1 MVDPDGDPSGKS
13 QDLAGERSVIARRD
27 KISLASE
34 EKGKAIQCG
43 KSRPVQVKTGDRACV
58 TGPKHKETTVFH
70 TVVDNELENVDK
82 PEYWKVPRETSS
94 GGKRADSV
102 GPAEALHVG
111 AAAVLENRKQAGQR

>member
-1 MVDPDGDPSGKS
+1 MEK
-13 QDLAGERSVIARRD
+13 AARYRS
-27 KISLASE
+27 
-34 EKGKAIQCG
+34 
-43 KSRPVQVKTGDRACV
+43 KTV
-58 TGPKHKETTVFH
+58 TGHALQAQNHKETTVFH